1 MDRRKVRRG
10 AIRPIQT
17 LLKQSSERCGGLG
30 VDVNN
35 RGNDKWRAIFSVEPI
50 EPPMDRWK
58 GRKGVDT
65 SISGLRNCMNG
76 GLIDSNEEGG
86 GSGYY

>member
-1 MDRRKVRRG
+1 MRDAAVWVWMLTTEAMISG
-10 AIRPIQT
+10 E
-17 LLKQSSERCGGLG
+17 LY
-30 VDVNN
+30 
-35 RGNDKWRAIFSVEPI
+35 FSVEPI

-58 GRKGVDT
+58 GADT